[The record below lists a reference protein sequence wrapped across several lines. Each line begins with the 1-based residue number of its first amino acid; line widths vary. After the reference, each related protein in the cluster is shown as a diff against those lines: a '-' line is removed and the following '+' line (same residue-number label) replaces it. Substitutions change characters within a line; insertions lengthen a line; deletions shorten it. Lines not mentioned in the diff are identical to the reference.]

1 MFEDL
6 TVIDAASYVA
16 GPAAA
21 TVMADYGANV
31 IKVEPPQ
38 GDSYRGLAARYRTN
52 YNWLLTSRN
61 KRSIAVDIR
70 AEEGQELLHKLIEK
84 ADVLIINFNLAQMI
98 KYRLN
103 FETLKEIN
111 PRLILAQITGYG
123 NRGPEANR
131 RAYDVAAW
139 WARAG
144 IMDLMKAPGGRPPN
158 GAGGVGDHASAMTLF
173 GAIMMAL
180 YRREKTG
187 RGSFVSTSLVA
198 NGVWSMGMHVQ
209 GMLAGYDPNELLAE
223 KGYSPFTISYETR
236 DGGFI
241 MLVGAN
247 PAREWPL
254 LCKALGLNDWLQDPR
269 FPDLRAVMSH
279 RENVRAGF
287 AEAFQKIT
295 TTQAMV
301 ALDEVDATYSLVEPL
316 KDVVTDAQLIEN
328 DIIRSTG
335 DADPDYQF
343 TVNSPLEVSD
353 ATKVPVRR
361 APDLGDHTME
371 ILEEF
376 GISEDHRQQLIESQ
390 IVKAAGSSEGPP
402 E

>member
-1 MFEDL
+1 MIGQQMFQDL

-31 IKVEPPQ
+31 IKVEPLQ
-38 GDSYRGLAARYRTN
+38 GDSYRSLAARYRTN

-61 KRSIAVDIR
+61 KRSIGIDVR
-70 AEEGQELLHKLIEK
+70 QVEGQDLLHKLISE
-84 ADVLIINFNLAQMI
+84 ADVLIVNFNLAQLQ

-103 FETLKEIN
+103 FETLKTIN
-111 PRLILAQITGYG
+111 PRIVLAQITGYG
-123 NRGPEANR
+123 NRGPEASR
-131 RAYDVAAW
+131 RAFDVAAW
-139 WARAG
+139 WARTG
-144 IMDLMKAPGGRPPN
+144 IMDLMKSPGGTPPN

-187 RGSFVSTSLVA
+187 QGAFVSTSLAA

-209 GMLAGYDPNELLAE
+209 GMIAGYDPTELLKE

-254 LCKALGLNDWLQDPR
+254 LCRAVGKSDWLADPR
-269 FPDLRAVMSH
+269 FEDLRGVMKN
-279 RENVRAGF
+279 REEIRGGF
-287 AEAFQKIT
+287 SEQFKQLTTSEAM
-295 TTQAMV
+295 A

-316 KDVVTDAQLIEN
+316 RDVVTDAQLIEN
-328 DIIRSTG
+328 EIIRATG
-335 DADPDYQF
+335 DSDPDYQF
-343 TVNSPLEVSD
+343 TVNSPFDFEGEPK
-353 ATKVPVRR
+353 AQIHR
-361 APDLGDHTME
+361 APELGAHTHE
-371 ILEEF
+371 ILAEAGLDE
-376 GISEDHRQQLIESQ
+376 
-390 IVKAAGSSEGPP
+390 AAMAELKTKGVIR
-402 E
+402 

>member
-6 TVIDAASYVA
+6 LVIDAASYVA

-21 TVMADYGANV
+21 TVMADYGAKV
-31 IKVEPPQ
+31 VKVEPLQ

-61 KRSIAVDIR
+61 KRSIGVDVR
-70 AEEGQELLHKLIEK
+70 QAEGQEVLHKLIAK
-84 ADVLIINFNLAQMI
+84 ADVLVVNFNLAQLQ

-103 FETLKEIN
+103 FETLKAIN
-111 PRLILAQITGYG
+111 PRLVLAQITGYG
-123 NRGPEANR
+123 NRGPEAER
-131 RAYDVAAW
+131 RAFDVAAW
-139 WARAG
+139 WARTG
-144 IMDLMKAPGGRPPN
+144 IMDMMKTPGGTPPI

-187 RGSFVSTSLVA
+187 QGSFVSTSLAA

-209 GMLAGYDPNELLAE
+209 GMIAGYDPTELLKE

-247 PAREWPL
+247 PNREWPL
-254 LCKALGLNDWLQDPR
+254 LCKALGKPEWVDDER
-269 FPDLRAVMSH
+269 FPDLRSVMRQ
-279 RENVRAGF
+279 REVVADGF
-287 AEAFQKIT
+287 REQFKKLTTSEAL
-295 TTQAMV
+295 A
-301 ALDEVDATYSLVEPL
+301 ALDEVDATYSLIEPL

-328 DIIRSTG
+328 EIIRPTG
-335 DADPDYQF
+335 DPDPDYQF
-343 TVNSPLEVSD
+343 TVNSPFEIEGQP
-353 ATKVPVRR
+353 KVPIQR
-361 APDLGDHTME
+361 APEIGSHTSE
-371 ILEEF
+371 ILAECGLDEHSIKALQDS
-376 GISEDHRQQLIESQ
+376 GIVR
-390 IVKAAGSSEGPP
+390 
-402 E
+402 